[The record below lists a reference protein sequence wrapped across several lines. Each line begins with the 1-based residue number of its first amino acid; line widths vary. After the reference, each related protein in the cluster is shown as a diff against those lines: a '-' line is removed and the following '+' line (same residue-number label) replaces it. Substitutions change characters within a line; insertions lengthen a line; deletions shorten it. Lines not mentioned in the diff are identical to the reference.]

1 MRTKTRIA
9 ATAATGLIATVLMAS
24 PGFAASAQAA
34 AGTGPQVGTCDRSG
48 DRLQDRDRDH
58 VRIPGTGT
66 GTGAH
71 LYLRTHR
78 S

>member
-34 AGTGPQVGTCDRSG
+34 SDPGPQVGTCDGSG
-48 DRLQDRDRDH
+48 ARLQDRDH
-58 VRIPGTGT
+58 VHVPGTGT
-66 GTGAH
+66 H
-71 LYLRTHR
+71 LHLRIHR
-78 S
+78 

>member
-1 MRTKTRIA
+1 MRTRTRIA

-34 AGTGPQVGTCDRSG
+34 AGTGPQVGTCDG
-48 DRLQDRDRDH
+48 TGARLQDRDH

-66 GTGAH
+66 GTGTH
-71 LYLRTHR
+71 LYLRIHR
-78 S
+78 T